1 MHNEPPTSS
10 VDAPREFI
18 ALMAVLISLVALSI
32 DAMLPALPDIGRDL
46 GTSDPNQPQL
56 VLTALFLGLSI
67 GQLFYGPLSDSIGR
81 KPAVYLGLA
90 IFIIGCILSILAT
103 SFEMMLAGRVLQGLG
118 AAGPRVVTVA
128 LIRDLFEGRA
138 MARIMSF
145 VMMVFIMV
153 PAAAPAIGQAIQ
165 ALYGWR
171 AIFGSFFAIACIGLV
186 WFWRRQN
193 ETLPTDARTPFA
205 LGPILAGILE
215 TVRNRAA
222 FGYTLAGGLV
232 FGSFVGFL
240 VSSQQV
246 FQQTYSTGSAFPAY
260 FALLA
265 LAVGSASFFN
275 GRVVMRFG
283 MRLLSKWA
291 LQVMSGLSVAFTLY
305 IWVWAPTPNFII
317 FMTYMMMSFF
327 CFGLLLANLQS
338 LAMEPLG
345 HIAGVAA
352 GVVSSVTTFMSLILG
367 TIIGQAYD
375 GTIRPLI
382 AGLTLLALLSLVA
395 VHWTDLPASRS
406 EKTQ

>member
-1 MHNEPPTSS
+1 
-10 VDAPREFI
+10 
-18 ALMAVLISLVALSI
+18 MAVLICLVALSI

-81 KPAVYLGLA
+81 KPAVYLGLF
-90 IFIIGCILSILAT
+90 IFLVGCVLSILAT

-118 AAGPRVVTVA
+118 AAGPRVVTIA

-145 VMMVFIMV
+145 VMMVFIMI

-171 AIFGSFFAIACIGLV
+171 AIFVSFFAIACIGLF
-186 WFWRRQN
+186 WFWRRQA
-193 ETLPTDARTPFA
+193 ETLPVESRTPFA
-205 LGPILAGILE
+205 LAPIIAGILE
-215 TVRNRAA
+215 TLRNRAA

-232 FGSFVGFL
+232 FGAFIGFL
-240 VSSQQV
+240 VSAQQV
-246 FQQTYSTGSAFPAY
+246 FQETYATGSAFPAY

-291 LQVMSGLSVAFTLY
+291 LQVMCVLSVAFTIY
-305 IWVWAPTPNFII
+305 IWGWQPTPLFTI
-317 FMTYMMMSFF
+317 FMAYMMVSFF

-367 TIIGQAYD
+367 TLIGQAYD

-382 AGLTLLALLSLVA
+382 AGLTLLALLSLIA
-395 VHWTDLPASRS
+395 VHWTDLPQSKGTA
-406 EKTQ
+406 E

>member
-1 MHNEPPTSS
+1 
-10 VDAPREFI
+10 
-18 ALMAVLISLVALSI
+18 MAVLISLVALSI

-46 GTSDPNQPQL
+46 GISDPNQPQL

-81 KPAVYLGLA
+81 KPAVYLGLG
-90 IFIIGCILSILAT
+90 IFILGCVLSIVAT
-103 SFEMMLAGRVLQGLG
+103 SFEMMLLGRVLQGLG

-128 LIRDLFEGRA
+128 LVRDLFEGRA

-145 VMMVFIMV
+145 VMMVFIMI

-165 ALYGWR
+165 MFYGWR
-171 AIFGSFFAIACIGLV
+171 AIFGSFFVIACIGLV
-186 WFWRRQN
+186 WFWRRQD
-193 ETLPTDARTPFA
+193 ETLPVSARTPFA
-205 LGPILAGILE
+205 LGPIMAGILE
-215 TVRNRAA
+215 TLRNRAA
-222 FGYTLAGGLV
+222 FGYTIAGGLV
-232 FGSFVGFL
+232 FGSFIGFL
-240 VSSQQV
+240 VSAQQV
-246 FQQTYSTGSAFPAY
+246 FQQTYSTGTAFPAY

-265 LAVGSASFFN
+265 LAVGSASFVN

-291 LQVMSGLSVAFTLY
+291 LQVMSLLSVAFTIY
-305 IWVWAPTPNFII
+305 IWVWAPTPHFTI

-367 TIIGQAYD
+367 TVIGQAYD

-395 VHWTDLPASRS
+395 VHWTDLTSSRS
-406 EKTQ
+406 RKA

>member
-1 MHNEPPTSS
+1 
-10 VDAPREFI
+10 
-18 ALMAVLISLVALSI
+18 MAVLISLVALSI

-171 AIFGSFFAIACIGLV
+171 VIFGSFFAIACIGLV

>member
-1 MHNEPPTSS
+1 
-10 VDAPREFI
+10 
-18 ALMAVLISLVALSI
+18 MAILISLVALSI
-32 DAMLPALPDIGRDL
+32 DAMLPALPEIGRDL
-46 GTSDPNQPQL
+46 GTVDPNQPQL
-56 VLTALFLGLSI
+56 VLTALFVGLSV

-81 KPAVYLGLA
+81 KPAVYLGLV
-90 IFIIGCILSILAT
+90 IFIAGCVLSILAT
-103 SFEMMLAGRVLQGLG
+103 SFEAMLIGRVLQGLG

-128 LIRDLFEGRA
+128 LVRDLFQGRA

-165 ALYGWR
+165 SAFDWR
-171 AIFGSFFAIACIGLV
+171 AIFGSFLLIAMVGLV
-186 WFWRRQN
+186 WFWQRQE
-193 ETLPTDARTPFA
+193 ETLRPEVRVPFA
-205 LGPILAGILE
+205 MAPIIAGIME
-215 TVRNRAA
+215 TLRNRAA
-222 FGYTLAGGLV
+222 FGYTLAGGLI
-232 FGSFVGFL
+232 FGSFIGFL

-246 FQQTYSTGSAFPAY
+246 FQQTYGTGKDFPAY
-260 FALLA
+260 FAMLA
-265 LAVGSASFFN
+265 LAVGSASFVN

-291 LQVMSGLSVAFTLY
+291 LQVMCALSVAFTAY
-305 IWVWAPTPNFII
+305 IWVWTPTPPFFL
-317 FMTYMMMSFF
+317 FMSYMMMSFF

-367 TIIGQAYD
+367 TVIGQAYD

-382 AGLTLLALLSLVA
+382 AGLTILGLFSLAA
-395 VHWTDLPASRS
+395 MYWTDRTSAAAADAG
-406 EKTQ
+406 